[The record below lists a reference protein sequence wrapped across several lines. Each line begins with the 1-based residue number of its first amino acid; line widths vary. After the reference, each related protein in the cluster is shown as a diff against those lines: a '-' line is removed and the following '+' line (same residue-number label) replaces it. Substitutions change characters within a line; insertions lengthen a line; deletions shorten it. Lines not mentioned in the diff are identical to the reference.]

1 MAHIT
6 LSIPDEVYKKMK
18 EHPEIK
24 WSEVARQS
32 IVEKTTLL
40 GGTMKAQDFFKMLP
54 LETQRSILAAD
65 EKESIEFYKK
75 VRKKAWKRTK
85 YLTHP

>member
-6 LSIPDEVYKKMK
+6 LSIPDEVYKEMK
-18 EHPEIK
+18 RHPEIK

-32 IVEKTTLL
+32 IIEKTTLL
-40 GGTMKAQDFFKMLP
+40 GGRVKAEDLFKTLP
-54 LETQRSILAAD
+54 LETQQSILAAD

>member
-32 IVEKTTLL
+32 IIEKTSLL
-40 GGTMKAQDFFKMLP
+40 GRTVKAKDLFKMLP
-54 LETQRSILAAD
+54 LDAQNSIQTLD
-65 EKESIEFYKK
+65 EKKEKQLYKK
-75 VRKKAWKRTK
+75 LKQTEWRRMKL
-85 YLTHP
+85 LTRA